1 MPTFDSPVA
10 AASAVYLALRARLR
24 ERVVGTYLHGSA
36 ALGGFVRGRSDT
48 DVLVVVADDVVE
60 SELAEAADA
69 LRCNGGVAGVGIEL
83 SVITAS
89 AAAHPVRPWPFLV
102 HVVTGPGGVRIVWG
116 SEHGG
121 DADLVLHVAV
131 ARDAATR
138 ISGPPPTDVFGR
150 IDHRVITEALI
161 DELAQASGGSDTT
174 YATLNACRAWQ
185 FAATG
190 ALVSKL
196 DGARWA
202 LALADAGPFH
212 GAIRR
217 AVDHQLGEAAE
228 QVAAADVE
236 RLAGHAIGR
245 LEALLRSAGDD
256 REPGVGDA
264 GRDRRGR
271 TVE

>member
-1 MPTFDSPVA
+1 MRLPALSN
-10 AASAVYLALRARLR
+10 LALRSRLR

-36 ALGGFVRGRSDT
+36 ALGGFVDGRSDT

-60 SELAEAADA
+60 TELAEATDA
-69 LRCNGGVAGVGIEL
+69 LRSNGGVAGAGIEL
-83 SVITAS
+83 SVMTAS
-89 AAAHPVRPWPFLV
+89 AAAHPAPPWPFLV
-102 HVVTGPGGVRIVWG
+102 HVVTGRTGVRTVWG

-131 ARDAATR
+131 ARDVATC

-150 IDHRVITEALI
+150 IDRRVITEALI
-161 DELAQASGGSDTT
+161 DELAHATRGNDTT

-196 DGARWA
+196 DGARWV
-202 LALADAGPFH
+202 LARADAGPFH
-212 GAIRR
+212 GAVRR
-217 AVDHQLGEAAE
+217 AVDHQQGEAAG
-228 QVAAADVE
+228 QVCAADVE

-256 REPGVGDA
+256 REGGAGDI
-264 GRDRRGR
+264 GDDR
-271 TVE
+271 